1 MKKIIALSAI
11 ALALLACNKEIAE
24 KQIATP
30 SEGLMTISATT
41 EDLSKVVLDMNAE
54 VNLTWADTDVI
65 TVYDGSAANPFTI
78 KSNSGASAVFEGT
91 CDTAASMLYAVYPAA
106 AYAEPAADAIKV
118 VVPATQTIPD
128 GGCVDADA
136 LVAVGYAAPGQPMVF
151 KQVCALLKLTV
162 TGSDIMEIVI
172 RGKGLAGTAA
182 VNADG
187 TINASGASLTDE
199 ITLHTAAGMFVPGDY
214 FVAVAPGTT
223 PAGAFS
229 INYNTVSATASKT
242 ASSEVCFERAKGLD
256 AGPLTG
262 FSKTVVITTMAELF
276 NWNASRS
283 TADIEDVKIGADID
297 MEGEPWTPK
306 DFTGTFDGQGHKLY
320 NLNVNRPSNACFFN
334 TVNGTV
340 KDVIFGSSNGTS
352 YDGSSAIVQDNPED
366 DGASWRYA
374 GVVTRLS
381 EGSVL
386 ENVKNYAPVTVAA
399 TSLSKTRV
407 GGLVGVVAGAA
418 TIKNCAN
425 NGTVSNLAVN
435 AAAAGTLGGI
445 VGRADAAVTI
455 TDTDNNGDVLAIGES
470 VTHAAGILASD
481 AGSSVLTGCKNTGSI
496 VFSSTGTNVLANS
509 IGGIVGESVG
519 TSVTRCTN
527 SGAINNTYNGE
538 SKIGGIIGRVN
549 GENPVSVVECENAAT
564 GTIIYNPEGAS
575 KRAFIG
581 GIVGNSPGGFTGAI
595 TIKDCINRAPIT
607 GENEQI
613 AAIGG
618 IVGFLNGKGVVT
630 IKSCSNFGEMNNAN
644 GAAKNGTSAAEAFIA
659 GIAGYLST
667 SLAAGSSIDGC
678 VNRGAVK
685 TVNRNIKS
693 MGGIVSIFQTS
704 NAVVLKDCD
713 NYGAVTKNVLARP
726 TCAAD
731 YNDNTWYHS
740 IAGIAGKVNL
750 GEGSSIESCIN
761 HSGANVWVNTAG
773 GGAQVRMAGITGYV
787 VKCPKIASCSNEADI
802 TYDNNATGGSYIA
815 IGGVSGHVYATP
827 VFDACSNS
835 GAIISNRT
843 QVNRIGGV
851 IGSVNN
857 TAVTNCKNTGSV
869 TLNCEVQT
877 ANWQSVGGIAGFAEG
892 SGDTAL
898 DFSGNIN
905 HGAVVAKMN
914 TTNDRVAVGGIVGM
928 PYTAFNV
935 VNNRNEGSV
944 YGVNSVSN
952 GACYV
957 GGILGQEKESG
968 NVSAIS
974 GNKNY
979 GSVENATVGST
990 KAFAGGLFGTF
1001 GLATS
1006 ADGYSYGPVKGSSAG
1021 AVAGVNATTIAATIC
1036 DAVTVNGVTKAAASD
1051 EGAWLCPSNTGT
1063 ITPTYVAHSSSE

>member
-1 MKKIIALSAI
+1 MKKIFTLAV
-11 ALALLACNKEIAE
+11 LALTVLACNKEIAE
-24 KQIATP
+24 KQIAAP
-30 SEGLMTISATT
+30 NEGLMTISATT

-172 RGKGLAGTAA
+172 RGKGLAGTAS

-199 ITLHTAAGMFVPGDY
+199 ITLHTAAGMFAPGDY

-242 ASSEVCFERAKGLD
+242 ASSEVNFVRAKGLD

-386 ENVKNYAPVTVAA
+386 ENVKNFAPVTVAA

-418 TIKNCAN
+418 TVKNCVN
-425 NGTVSNLAVN
+425 YGDVTN
-435 AAAAGTLGGI
+435 AAASPSAAGAIGGLI
-445 VGRADAAVTI
+445 GWTDAAVTVVNSI
-455 TDTDNNGDVLAIGES
+455 NAGNVTVNNA
-470 VTHAAGILASD
+470 VTTYAGGILSTD
-481 AGSSVLTGCKNTGSI
+481 EVGGT
-496 VFSSTGTNVLANS
+496 FSNCENKGNVLISAS
-509 IGGIVGESVG
+509 GSKAMCIGGILGDATLSSV
-519 TSVTRCTN
+519 VDCTN
-527 SGAINNTYNGE
+527 SGSITCLCDGE
-538 SKIGGIIGRVN
+538 QKMGGIIGRAYN
-549 GENPVSVVECENAAT
+549 GCTVDGCENAITAT
-564 GTIIYNPEGAS
+564 ISFNPSTTA
-575 KRAFIG
+575 AQTYIG
-581 GIVGNSPGGFTGAI
+581 GIVGNAPAANNGTLSIKGCKNYAPLSSTHINVANLGGIAGMLNMTGGTLIIEGCHNYGEIRREVSVTTKGANTDVSVGGI
-595 TIKDCINRAPIT
+595 LAYARPLAGSKVKDCVNH
-607 GENEQI
+607 
-613 AAIGG
+613 AAVWTNTNNGSTVIRIGG
-618 IVGFLNGKGVVT
+618 IVGYSYQNLSVV
-630 IKSCSNFGEMNNAN
+630 SCINE
-644 GAAKNGTSAAEAFIA
+644 GAVTYENHDESVVGSTVHIG
-659 GIAGYLST
+659 GIVAHPMRN
-667 SLAAGSSIDGC
+667 SSID
-678 VNRGAVK
+678 A
-685 TVNRNIKS
+685 
-693 MGGIVSIFQTS
+693 
-704 NAVVLKDCD
+704 
-713 NYGAVTKNVLARP
+713 
-726 TCAAD
+726 
-731 YNDNTWYHS
+731 
-740 IAGIAGKVNL
+740 
-750 GEGSSIESCIN
+750 
-761 HSGANVWVNTAG
+761 
-773 GGAQVRMAGITGYV
+773 
-787 VKCPKIASCSNEADI
+787 
-802 TYDNNATGGSYIA
+802 
-815 IGGVSGHVYATP
+815 
-827 VFDACSNS
+827 
-835 GAIISNRT
+835 
-843 QVNRIGGV
+843 
-851 IGSVNN
+851 
-857 TAVTNCKNTGSV
+857 CKNTGNISANRRQV
-869 TLNCEVQT
+869 NRAGGIVGTLNNSSLSNCENTGSVSVIVPEELG
-877 ANWQSVGGIAGFAEG
+877 NWQSVGGIVGFGEG
-892 SGDTAL
+892 SGSTEKSL
-898 DFSGNIN
+898 ENNIN
-905 HGAVVAKMN
+905 RGSVTVKVN
-914 TTNDRVAVGGIVGM
+914 TNQARMAVGGIIGM
-928 PYTAFNV
+928 PYTAFTLKGNK
-935 VNNRNEGSV
+935 N
-944 YGVNSVSN
+944 YGAVSGQNSHTTSPY
-952 GACYV
+952 CYV
-957 GGILGQEKESG
+957 GGIFGLDSSAGNASSISDNSNYGAISIESG
-968 NVSAIS
+968 NPSFSA
-974 GNKNY
+974 
-979 GSVENATVGST
+979 
-990 KAFAGGLFGTF
+990 AGGLFGDF
-1001 GLATS
+1001 GKAS
-1006 ADGYSYGPVKGSSAG
+1006 AASGSNFGSVTASVAG
-1021 AVAGVNATTIAATIC
+1021 AVAGKNASSITATIC
-1036 DAVTVNGVTKAAASD
+1036 DAVTVNGVTKAAAAD
-1051 EGAWLCPSNTGT
+1051 EAAWLCPSNTGT

>member
-1 MKKIIALSAI
+1 MKKIFTLAV
-11 ALALLACNKEIAE
+11 LALTVLACNKEIAE
-24 KQIATP
+24 KQIAAP
-30 SEGLMTISATT
+30 NEGLMTISATT

-136 LVAVGYAAPGQPMVF
+136 LVAVGYAAPGQPMAF

-199 ITLHTAAGMFVPGDY
+199 ITLHTAAGMFAPGDY

-242 ASSEVCFERAKGLD
+242 ASSEVNFVRAKGLD

-386 ENVKNYAPVTVAA
+386 ENVKNFAPVTVAA

-418 TIKNCAN
+418 TVKNCVN
-425 NGTVSNLAVN
+425 YGDVTN
-435 AAAAGTLGGI
+435 AAASPSAAGAIGGLI
-445 VGRADAAVTI
+445 GWTDAAVTVVNSI
-455 TDTDNNGDVLAIGES
+455 NAGNVTVNNA
-470 VTHAAGILASD
+470 VTTYAGGILSTD
-481 AGSSVLTGCKNTGSI
+481 EVGGT
-496 VFSSTGTNVLANS
+496 FSNCENKGNVLISAS
-509 IGGIVGESVG
+509 GSKAMCIGGILGDATLSSV
-519 TSVTRCTN
+519 VDCTN
-527 SGAINNTYNGE
+527 SGSITCLCDGE
-538 SKIGGIIGRVN
+538 QKMGGIIGRAYN
-549 GENPVSVVECENAAT
+549 GCTVDGCENAITAT
-564 GTIIYNPEGAS
+564 ISFNPSTTA
-575 KRAFIG
+575 AQTYIG
-581 GIVGNSPGGFTGAI
+581 GIVGNAPAANNGTLSIKGCKNYAPLSSTHINVANLGGIAGMLNMTGGTLIIEGCHNYGEIRREVSVTTKGANTDVSVGGI
-595 TIKDCINRAPIT
+595 LAYARPLAGSKVKDCVNH
-607 GENEQI
+607 
-613 AAIGG
+613 AAVWTNTNNGSTVIRIGG
-618 IVGFLNGKGVVT
+618 IVGYSYQNLSVV
-630 IKSCSNFGEMNNAN
+630 SCINE
-644 GAAKNGTSAAEAFIA
+644 GAVTYENHDESVVGSTVHIG
-659 GIAGYLST
+659 GIVAHPMRN
-667 SLAAGSSIDGC
+667 SSID
-678 VNRGAVK
+678 A
-685 TVNRNIKS
+685 
-693 MGGIVSIFQTS
+693 
-704 NAVVLKDCD
+704 
-713 NYGAVTKNVLARP
+713 
-726 TCAAD
+726 
-731 YNDNTWYHS
+731 
-740 IAGIAGKVNL
+740 
-750 GEGSSIESCIN
+750 
-761 HSGANVWVNTAG
+761 
-773 GGAQVRMAGITGYV
+773 
-787 VKCPKIASCSNEADI
+787 
-802 TYDNNATGGSYIA
+802 
-815 IGGVSGHVYATP
+815 
-827 VFDACSNS
+827 
-835 GAIISNRT
+835 
-843 QVNRIGGV
+843 
-851 IGSVNN
+851 
-857 TAVTNCKNTGSV
+857 CKNTGNISANRRQV
-869 TLNCEVQT
+869 NRAGGIVGTLNNSSLSNCENTGSVSVIVPEELG
-877 ANWQSVGGIAGFAEG
+877 NWQSVGGIVGFGEG
-892 SGDTAL
+892 SGSTEKSL
-898 DFSGNIN
+898 ENNIN
-905 HGAVVAKMN
+905 RGSVTVKVN
-914 TTNDRVAVGGIVGM
+914 TNQARMAVGGIIGM
-928 PYTAFNV
+928 PYTAFTMKGNK
-935 VNNRNEGSV
+935 N
-944 YGVNSVSN
+944 YGAVSGQNSHTTSPY
-952 GACYV
+952 CYV
-957 GGILGQEKESG
+957 GGIFGLDSSAGNASSISDNSNYGAISIESG
-968 NVSAIS
+968 NPSFSA
-974 GNKNY
+974 
-979 GSVENATVGST
+979 
-990 KAFAGGLFGTF
+990 AGGLFGDF
-1001 GLATS
+1001 GKAS
-1006 ADGYSYGPVKGSSAG
+1006 AASGSNFGSVTASVAG
-1021 AVAGVNATTIAATIC
+1021 AVAGKNASSITVTIC

-1063 ITPTYVAHSSSE
+1063 IIPTYVAHSNSE